1 MFEGAI
7 KQKAYTGETRSDM
20 SEGAIKP
27 KSLNRIDK
35 IGYV

>member
-1 MFEGAI
+1 MSEGAI
-7 KQKAYTGETRSDM
+7 KPKGLHRIDKIAM

-27 KSLNRIDK
+27 KSLHRIDK